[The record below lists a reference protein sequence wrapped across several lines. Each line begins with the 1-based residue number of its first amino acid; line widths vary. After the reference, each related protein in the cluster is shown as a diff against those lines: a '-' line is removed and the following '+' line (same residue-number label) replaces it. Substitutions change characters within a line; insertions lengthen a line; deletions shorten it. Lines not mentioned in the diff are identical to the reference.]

1 MKHSPYSVVPKP
13 QNRIAMTIS
22 AVCFAVAL
30 IGIYGSQAVS
40 AYPVVLQAIGLAALV
55 ASIYMLTRAQVK
67 YIYAIEP
74 DDTNPEENDL
84 VIARLQGKRRTVVCR
99 LAVKDVR
106 EIDVATA
113 ENKKALA
120 DKYHGDVVHNY
131 CPELLPAR
139 SAYLHFEDMAPGT
152 VLSATEDETQ
162 LPSVRIV
169 IRISPDETLLQLL
182 RAGAVE

>member
-1 MKHSPYSVVPKP
+1 MSTPYTVIPKP

-30 IGIYGSQAVS
+30 IGMYGSNMTTF
-40 AYPVVLQAIGLAALV
+40 YPSVLQAIGLAALV

-67 YIYAIEP
+67 YVYSIEP
-74 DDTNPEENDL
+74 DDRNPEEDDL

-113 ENKKALA
+113 ENQKELA
-120 DKYHGDVVHNY
+120 SKYHADTVHNY
-131 CPELLPAR
+131 CPEILPAR
-139 SAYLHFEDMAPGT
+139 SAYLHFEDVAPGT
-152 VLSATEDETQ
+152 VLSATEEETTA
-162 LPSVRIV
+162 PSVRIV